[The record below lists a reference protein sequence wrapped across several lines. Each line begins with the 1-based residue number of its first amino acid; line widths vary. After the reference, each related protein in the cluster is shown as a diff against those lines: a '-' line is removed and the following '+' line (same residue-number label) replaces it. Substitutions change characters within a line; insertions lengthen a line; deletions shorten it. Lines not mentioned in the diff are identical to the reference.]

1 MISTEMTRT
10 GPVRGR
16 KEGLRADYSRI
27 QKSVN
32 PELYQKVPV
41 NDKFW
46 SFVAKILTKVFKR
59 MYFKE
64 ISKL

>member
-10 GPVRGR
+10 GPVRDR

-32 PELYQKVPV
+32 PELYQKVPA

-46 SFVAKILTKVFKR
+46 SFVANILTKVFRK